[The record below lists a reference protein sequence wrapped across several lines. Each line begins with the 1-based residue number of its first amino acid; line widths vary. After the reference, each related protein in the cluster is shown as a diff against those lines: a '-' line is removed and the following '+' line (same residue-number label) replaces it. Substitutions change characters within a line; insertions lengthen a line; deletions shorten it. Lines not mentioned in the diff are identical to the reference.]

1 MQVVSLFRDS
11 EVEVLAAMVAN
22 MVYIIDALAR
32 NTNFRCRLCLREKIF
47 IFHLGLGSPPP
58 PPPSVFFNTNS

>member
-32 NTNFRCRLCLREKIF
+32 NIHFRCRLCL
-47 IFHLGLGSPPP
+47 
-58 PPPSVFFNTNS
+58 